1 MLKADEQLALEEI
14 GSSETA
20 IANKL
25 QEEKIEA
32 HLQSLLSLLASQ
44 VKDLTKVVKAL
55 LKINVK
61 QQEKIDEINEA
72 LIGYG

>member
-1 MLKADEQLALEEI
+1 MLRADEQLALEEI

-32 HLQSLLSLLASQ
+32 HLKFLLSLLASQ

-55 LKINVK
+55 LKIDVK
-61 QQEKIDEINEA
+61 QQEKIDEINDT
-72 LIGYG
+72 LLQWG